1 MKGHDKNRWN
11 LACVLI
17 VRLKDRDC
25 DFSIIYN
32 DLLEESLPNG
42 PVPAAL
48 ARPMGID
55 LVDDGQ
61 KAVQKRRNRSKD
73 WKRRK
78 DGNKKER
85 GNKNNKNGSSLAEMR
100 SQARGERR
108 KEASRTGRRW
118 LDVTNFAEGG
128 EGKKRER
135 ECWELGRRLEKWPPV
150 NLEKLNHV
158 TESECV
164 ES

>member
-1 MKGHDKNRWN
+1 M
-11 LACVLI
+11 LI

-25 DFSIIYN
+25 DFSIVYN

-73 WKRRK
+73 
-78 DGNKKER
+78 
-85 GNKNNKNGSSLAEMR
+85 
-100 SQARGERR
+100 
-108 KEASRTGRRW
+108 
-118 LDVTNFAEGG
+118 
-128 EGKKRER
+128 
-135 ECWELGRRLEKWPPV
+135 
-150 NLEKLNHV
+150 
-158 TESECV
+158 
-164 ES
+164 